1 MIIVQQ
7 KPELLV
13 SPSMNQPIKNSPTA
27 FQRWFRGHSRAMK
40 EGLKMPLMAP
50 LSSLFTV
57 ITLGICFYLPLV
69 IWTLWQNFSEVQ
81 AQWQG
86 QGSVAV
92 FLKQGLDTNQLQALQ
107 HDLND
112 RKLIVEVSMVD
123 NDSIKAG
130 LNDDPQLSQIIDVIK
145 THELPD
151 QILLKPNPN
160 ATTEQLQGLAQKLQ
174 LRADIEYV
182 SFDANWFNQLK
193 TLTQA
198 FYYLMQASIV
208 VFLIIVF
215 VFLSHSIG
223 SEVASHKGEIGLKKL
238 LGATAGQI
246 RRRFLYG
253 GIYYGVAAALVAI
266 LLLNTTLWW
275 LDLPI
280 QELSQS
286 FGQSI
291 QLRTPDMIEYLW
303 FCIVAVGVSWAGA
316 RISASNHIRKL

>member
-1 MIIVQQ
+1 MNQSIKQ
-7 KPELLV
+7 
-13 SPSMNQPIKNSPTA
+13 SPSA
-27 FQRWFRGHSRAMK
+27 FKRWLRGHFRAIK

-69 IWTLWQNFSEVQ
+69 MWALWQNFSEVES
-81 AQWQG
+81 QWQG
-86 QGSVAV
+86 QGSVAI
-92 FLKQGLDTNQLQALQ
+92 FLKKGLDSNQLQALQ

-112 RKLIVEVSMVD
+112 RKLIIEVTVVD
-123 NDSIKAG
+123 NDIIKAS
-130 LNDDPQLSQIIDVIK
+130 LNDDPQLNQIIDVIK

-160 ATTEQLQGLAQKLQ
+160 ATTEQLQSLAQKLQ
-174 LRADIEYV
+174 LHADIEYV
-182 SFDANWFNQLK
+182 SFDADWFNQLK
-193 TLTQA
+193 ALTQA
-198 FYYLMQASIV
+198 LYYLMQASIV

-223 SEVASHKGEIGLKKL
+223 SEVASHKGEISLKKL

-253 GIYYGVAAALVAI
+253 GIYYGLASALLAI
-266 LLLNTTLWW
+266 VLLNVTLLW
-275 LDLPI
+275 LELPI

-286 FGQSI
+286 FGQSV
-291 QLRTPDMIEYLW
+291 QLRTPSIFEFLW
-303 FCIVAVGVSWAGA
+303 FCLIAVGVSWAGA
-316 RISASNHIRKL
+316 RISASSHIRNL